1 MGKKDIWDQIG
12 DAVGGAGGSSKNAG
26 GGGGGGSATG
36 SASSG
41 AASVAGGV
49 GTATGTSTGYS
60 AATGGVASVAGA
72 VSGRTAPT
80 PTYSPYQSR
89 STTTVNLKPLMGTIT
104 DPATRALA
112 APAIS
117 AGLKYEVN
125 PSVLLAAASVTDYGR
140 NGKGKGYTNLGD
152 GSEDGAKSIKQAARY
167 LSEAGFHTDPDKAI
181 RRLAKVTGNDPE
193 QIRKTASGYTE
204 LDNAARKIEVAEGD
218 TNVTG
223 VGRFKYRK
231 PEDRPSSRVARAAR
245 DAASAALNEGRNV
258 DFADLQDVRE
268 ARRENPAQFDG
279 STVPQAAAESRGK
292 ALNTQGTQLSKR
304 GERQMAKVD
313 AAKTRAT
320 ANVAEGA
327 SALVRALGAEP
338 GPKPRK
344 VAKRLQKSV
353 KRSTDVIVGDQL
365 TEDQKLFAVT
375 LAKEAGFSPQ
385 FAAAAVLRE
394 GGNGAPG
401 DNNWLNIGAFD
412 SGFDQSIM
420 GDPRFRD
427 PVSAAKLTADF
438 LKGKE
443 FGASEGIQNIYRVA
457 QAGGSDQ
464 EVGRAWANSGWA
476 SSGASPL
483 DTYDQIQTKPGKDI
497 PKKLIQRANNVLG
510 KPATKALLQGG
521 KLIHDPK
528 AGKKVRINPQKAK
541 WGGAVDAIHAVVP
554 KEFWGAMRGDKRTP
568 SENASVGGASDSD
581 HLTTNTQTFAGDF
594 SVPSEI
600 TEEQAWKLARA
611 AAKKLGVPPT
621 GTQTVEK
628 DGYRYQLIW
637 QDEGH
642 YDHVHIG
649 AELIDP
655 NSASQVLAENPNI
668 PIKGTKLAVQPPPP
682 PTTGTTGTSSG
693 GVPTSGT
700 GSPASNLSTAM
711 DAVDKARQG
720 AAAVGG
726 ISPITSAAAA
736 YARSSLNNDPTGDPI
751 YEAFR
756 PRR

>member
-1 MGKKDIWDQIG
+1 
-12 DAVGGAGGSSKNAG
+12 
-26 GGGGGGSATG
+26 
-36 SASSG
+36 
-41 AASVAGGV
+41 
-49 GTATGTSTGYS
+49 
-60 AATGGVASVAGA
+60 
-72 VSGRTAPT
+72 
-80 PTYSPYQSR
+80 
-89 STTTVNLKPLMGTIT
+89 MGTIS

-117 AGLKYEVN
+117 NGLKYEVN

-140 NGKGKGYTNLGD
+140 KGKGRGYTNLGD

-193 QIRKTASGYTE
+193 QIRKTASGYTA
-204 LDNAARKIEVAEGD
+204 LDDAARKVEVAEGD
-218 TNVTG
+218 TQVIG

-245 DAASAALNEGRNV
+245 DAASAALNEAHNV

-313 AAKTRAT
+313 AARAQAT

-327 SALVRALGAEP
+327 SALVKALGAEP

-344 VAKRLQKSV
+344 VAKKLVRAT
-353 KRSTDVIVGDQL
+353 KRATPEVSGLSSPDQA
-365 TEDQKLFAVT
+365 TFAAE
-375 LAKEAGFSPQ
+375 LAKQTGLSPRVV
-385 FAAAAVLRE
+385 AAWVRQE
-394 GGNGAPG
+394 GGNLNPG

-420 GDPRFRD
+420 GDPAFRD
-427 PVSAAKLTADF
+427 PKSAAKVTADF
-438 LKGKE
+438 LRGKVY
-443 FGASEGIQNIYRVA
+443 GASEGIQAILGA
-457 QAGGSDQ
+457 AGKGDQ
-464 EVGRAWANSGWA
+464 QQIAAIAGSGWA
-476 SSGASPL
+476 TDPNYLENISRNYNEVSA
-483 DTYDQIQTKPGKDI
+483 DPGKDI

-510 KPATKALLQGG
+510 KPATKALLAGG
-521 KLIHDPK
+521 KLVKASKGGKQKRPLKVEEMFYDKGISLDSDGSGKLVEIGPIGNHGGHVHVSSDDPFTILTVYKKAQELGMMAEGTGENPAFDTIDASHDPQGYHYHENPMPEGLK
-528 AGKKVRINPQKAK
+528 RLRRQTGAEGNVIGGALDIAGTPEQMAALNQWVAKNAGKNV
-541 WGGAVDAIHAVVP
+541 AVPAP
-554 KEFWGAMRGDKRTP
+554 
-568 SENASVGGASDSD
+568 
-581 HLTTNTQTFAGDF
+581 
-594 SVPSEI
+594 
-600 TEEQAWKLARA
+600 
-611 AAKKLGVPPT
+611 
-621 GTQTVEK
+621 
-628 DGYRYQLIW
+628 
-637 QDEGH
+637 
-642 YDHVHIG
+642 
-649 AELIDP
+649 
-655 NSASQVLAENPNI
+655 I
-668 PIKGTKLAVQPPPP
+668 PIKGTNLAVQPPAP

-693 GVPTSGT
+693 GVPSSG
-700 GSPASNLSTAM
+700 GAPALTAAM
-711 DAVDKARQG
+711 DAVDKARRG

-736 YARSSLNNDPTGDPI
+736 YARSSLNNDPSGDPI

>member
-1 MGKKDIWDQIG
+1 MARKKNPWETIG
-12 DAVGGAGGSSKNAG
+12 DAISGAGGSAKNTGAG
-26 GGGGGGSATG
+26 RGGSR
-36 SASSG
+36 SSG
-41 AASVAGGV
+41 TGTATSGVSSVAGGV

-72 VSGRTAPT
+72 VSSRTAPT

-117 AGLKYEVN
+117 NGLKYEVN

-140 NGKGKGYTNLGD
+140 RGKGKGYTNLGD

-218 TNVTG
+218 TQVTG

-245 DAASAALNEGRNV
+245 DAASTALNEARNV

-268 ARRENPAQFDG
+268 ARRESPARFDG

-313 AAKTRAT
+313 AAKARAV
-320 ANVAEGA
+320 ANVAEGT

-344 VAKRLQKSV
+344 VAGRLTRAV
-353 KRSTDVIVGDQL
+353 KKATPEVSGLSSPDQA
-365 TEDQKLFAVT
+365 TFAAE
-375 LAKEAGFSPQ
+375 LAKQTGLSPRVV
-385 FAAAAVLRE
+385 AAWVKQE
-394 GGNGAPG
+394 GGNLNPG

-420 GDPRFRD
+420 GDPAFRD
-427 PVSAAKLTADF
+427 PKSAAKVTADF
-438 LKGKE
+438 LRGKVY
-443 FGASEGIQNIYRVA
+443 GASQGIQSILGA
-457 QAGGSDQ
+457 AGKGDQ
-464 EVGRAWANSGWA
+464 QQIAAIAGSGWA
-476 SSGASPL
+476 TDPQYLENISRNYNEVSA
-483 DTYDQIQTKPGKDI
+483 DVGKEV

-521 KLIHDPK
+521 KLVKAPK
-528 AGKKVRINPQKAK
+528 GGIKEGSKADAR
-541 WGGAVDAIHAVVP
+541 WGGAVGAIHAVLP
-554 KEFWGAMRGDKRTP
+554 REYWPDARGDKRTP
-568 SENASVGGASDSD
+568 AENAAVGGSATSD
-581 HLTTNTQTFAGDF
+581 HLTTNASSFGADL
-594 SVPSEI
+594 PPDD
-600 TEEQAWKLARA
+600 ALAQQI
-611 AAKKLGVPPT
+611 AKNLGLSSHT

-628 DGYRYQLIW
+628 DGVRYQLIW

-642 YDHVHIG
+642 YDHVHLG
-649 AELIDP
+649 AQIIDP
-655 NSASQVLAENPNI
+655 SKAPTGGSGLI

-682 PTTGTTGTSSG
+682 PTTGTTGTTG
-693 GVPTSGT
+693 GVPASGGAPALT
-700 GSPASNLSTAM
+700 GAL
-711 DAVDKARQG
+711 DAVDKARRG

-726 ISPITSAAAA
+726 TSPITSAAAA

>member
-1 MGKKDIWDQIG
+1 MP
-12 DAVGGAGGSSKNAG
+12 
-26 GGGGGGSATG
+26 GGSAL
-36 SASSG
+36 ADKHERERNR
-41 AASVAGGV
+41 AERRSVLNTV
-49 GTATGTSTGYS
+49 NQATSMGN
-60 AATGGVASVAGA
+60 AATAA
-72 VSGRTAPT
+72 VSGYTSAVSAPPGGGPTPPAAPT
-80 PTYSPYQSR
+80 PVPTYSPRSSG
-89 STTTVNLKPLMGTIT
+89 STTTVNLKPLMGTIS

-117 AGLKYEVN
+117 NGLKYEVN

-140 NGKGKGYTNLGD
+140 KGKGRGYTNLGD

-193 QIRKTASGYTE
+193 QIRKTASGYTA
-204 LDNAARKIEVAEGD
+204 LDDAARKVEVAEGD
-218 TNVTG
+218 TQVIG

-245 DAASAALNEGRNV
+245 DAASAALNEAHNV

-313 AAKTRAT
+313 AARAQAT

-327 SALVRALGAEP
+327 SALVKALGAEP

-344 VAKRLQKSV
+344 VAKKLVRAT
-353 KRSTDVIVGDQL
+353 KRATPEVSGLSSPDQA
-365 TEDQKLFAVT
+365 TFAAE
-375 LAKEAGFSPQ
+375 LAKQTGLSPRVV
-385 FAAAAVLRE
+385 AAWVRQE
-394 GGNGAPG
+394 GGNLNPG

-420 GDPRFRD
+420 GDPAFRD
-427 PVSAAKLTADF
+427 PKSAAKVTADF
-438 LKGKE
+438 LRGKVY
-443 FGASEGIQNIYRVA
+443 GASEGIQAILGA
-457 QAGGSDQ
+457 AGKGDQ
-464 EVGRAWANSGWA
+464 QQIAAIAGSGWA
-476 SSGASPL
+476 TDPNYLENISRNYNEVSA
-483 DTYDQIQTKPGKDI
+483 DPGKDI

-510 KPATKALLQGG
+510 KPATKALLAGG
-521 KLIHDPK
+521 KLVKASKGGKQKRPLKVEEMFYDKGISLDSDGSGKLVEIGPIGNHGGHVHVSSDDPFTILTVYKKAQELGMMAEGTGENPAFDTIDASHDPQGYHYHENPMPEGLK
-528 AGKKVRINPQKAK
+528 RLRRQTGAEGNVIGGALDIAGTPEQMAALNQWVAKNAGKNV
-541 WGGAVDAIHAVVP
+541 AVPAP
-554 KEFWGAMRGDKRTP
+554 
-568 SENASVGGASDSD
+568 
-581 HLTTNTQTFAGDF
+581 
-594 SVPSEI
+594 
-600 TEEQAWKLARA
+600 
-611 AAKKLGVPPT
+611 
-621 GTQTVEK
+621 
-628 DGYRYQLIW
+628 
-637 QDEGH
+637 
-642 YDHVHIG
+642 
-649 AELIDP
+649 
-655 NSASQVLAENPNI
+655 I
-668 PIKGTKLAVQPPPP
+668 PIKGTNLAVQPPAP

-693 GVPTSGT
+693 GVPSSG
-700 GSPASNLSTAM
+700 GAPALTAAM
-711 DAVDKARQG
+711 DAVDKARRG

-736 YARSSLNNDPTGDPI
+736 YARSSLNNDPSGDPI